1 MVTLSLTII
10 INSIGKHMPRHQPYV
25 NVSAVI
31 SPAMAEDIERLARA
45 AKVSKSTMVRK
56 LLEERLTQ
64 RADERLTETYNKVE
78 ERLRRI
84 ESRFAAFMA
93 KNVRLTAQNLYLDWY
108 YLREFTKMSN
118 EDLKKLNEEAKAW
131 AGQQL
136 NQGSSEQ
143 GSDVV

>member
-1 MVTLSLTII
+1 
-10 INSIGKHMPRHQPYV
+10 MPRRQPYV

-31 SPAMAEDIERLARA
+31 SPAMSEDIDRLAKA

-64 RADERLTETYNKVE
+64 RADERLTETYDKVE
-78 ERLRRI
+78 QRLRRI
-84 ESRFAAFMA
+84 ESRFSAFMA

-108 YLREFTKMSN
+108 YLREFTELSK
-118 EDLKKLNEEAKAW
+118 EDLKKINQEAREF

-136 NQGSSEQ
+136 KQMKDELSSD
-143 GSDVV
+143 DVV

>member
-10 INSIGKHMPRHQPYV
+10 INTIGKHMPRHQPYV

-31 SPAMAEDIERLARA
+31 SPAMAEDIERLARS

-64 RADERLTETYNKVE
+64 RANERLTETYDKVE

-84 ESRFAAFMA
+84 ESRFSAFMA
-93 KNVRLTAQNLYLDWY
+93 KNVRLTAQNLFLDWY
-108 YLREFTKMSN
+108 YLREFTKLSK
-118 EDLKKLNEEAKAW
+118 EDLKKLNQDATAW

-136 NQGSSEQ
+136 KQKSEQ
-143 GSDVV
+143 EDSDVV